1 MFDVLPTELV
11 EQIGLTLLSVAAVDV
26 PYKNKVDVAVQ
37 RVRALHPLALV
48 NARFNAIFTPHLY
61 RQLILQTVN
70 SRASFLDYTAKNRE
84 ICKLVNIL
92 IYSERMNGSLFHNI
106 ASKSSDLDTVLLA
119 LPHITTLK
127 ISKVVYWK
135 KWMTYESSDYI
146 DLTSLTHLRTLELL
160 EPRSV
165 QGLNISLHSIL
176 PQIERLVVSGLELR
190 PYESGAR
197 DLYAGLINLK
207 SIRIH
212 STRFTFEMWTG
223 AILSM
228 IGSDKLEEID
238 LDSTI
243 PFTMYLGPYPFM
255 KVGAIDRWKETLR
268 VFRFVGDPL
277 ETELRKYLHV
287 ALQECEAVDI
297 TEIPVQHGEGHS
309 LKLWMG

>member
-1 MFDVLPTELV
+1 MFDLLPAELV

-26 PYKNKVDVAVQ
+26 PYKNEVEVAVQ
-37 RVRALHPLALV
+37 RVRTLHPLVLV
-48 NARFNAIFTPHLY
+48 NTRFNAIFTPHLY
-61 RQLILQTVN
+61 RQLILQTLN
-70 SRASFLDYTAKNRE
+70 SRTSFLDHTAKNRE
-84 ICKLVNIL
+84 IRKLVKIL
-92 IYSERMNGSLFHNI
+92 IYSESMNGSRFHNI
-106 ASKSSDLDTVLLA
+106 ASKSSDLDKVLLA
-119 LPHITTLK
+119 LPYITTLK
-127 ISKVVYWK
+127 ISQVIYWK
-135 KWMTYESSDYI
+135 KWMAYQSSDCI

-176 PQIERLVVSGLELR
+176 SQIERLVVSGLELR

-228 IGSDKLEEID
+228 IGSDKLEKID

-243 PFTMYLGPYPFM
+243 PFTMYLGPHPFM
-255 KVGAIDRWKETLR
+255 KVGTFDRWKETLR
-268 VFRFVGDPL
+268 VFRFIGDPL
-277 ETELRKYLHV
+277 EAELRKYLHV
-287 ALQECEAVDI
+287 ALQDCEVVDI
-297 TEIPVQHGEGHS
+297 TEIPVLHGEGHS